1 MRGEDEPTAQILAG
15 ALQRAEFSVWWDRHI
30 PPGKTWNDAIGR
42 APDDAARVLVL
53 RSKVS
58 VES

>member
-1 MRGEDEPTAQILAG
+1 MEDEPTAHILAG
-15 ALQRAEFSVWWDRHI
+15 PLQRAEFSVWRDRHI

-42 APDDAARVLVL
+42 APEDAACVLVL
-53 RSKVS
+53 WSKVS